1 MSDFAATDL
10 CLISRVVQDIHDF
23 LDLLLCR
30 CGIVQLE
37 LVSGHIEPV
46 IDLLLKAV
54 AIVLDLV
61 QHGHS
66 LHEIVTYIIDQ
77 ADDLAAEISFL
88 ILEELFAWGE
98 LLDRG
103 FADIFDLL
111 ILESIEPLFGNLA
124 EQHLCVLDRS
134 LLIGAHIQQGNAI
147 CHRSI
152 SHAVSHGSSLARGRS
167 SCHASHFR
175 FYHYPRYI
183 CCF

>member
-10 CLISRVVQDIHDF
+10 CLISSVVQDIHDF

-111 ILESIEPLFGNLA
+111 ILESI
-124 EQHLCVLDRS
+124 
-134 LLIGAHIQQGNAI
+134 
-147 CHRSI
+147 
-152 SHAVSHGSSLARGRS
+152 
-167 SCHASHFR
+167 
-175 FYHYPRYI
+175 
-183 CCF
+183 